1 MSSVCED
8 LEYIQHQ
15 MLANVIAK
23 MRKQAKSKKEKLVA
37 VQLCFLLEKR
47 SSQCSGGHLCLKSN
61 TR

>member
-1 MSSVCED
+1 MKTMSSVCED

-37 VQLCFLLEKR
+37 VQ
-47 SSQCSGGHLCLKSN
+47 
-61 TR
+61 